1 VKCPSCEVKIMGPSC
16 EVSCEVD
23 CEVSVDVDVS
33 VEVEEP
39 EDDTIPDGCADWGMV
54 DDEMEQSETQADWRC
69 AGNPCTTMEFG
80 FELTQDE
87 PEAQQGHVLCRV
99 PFETKGSEIHAL
111 LEYVV
116 ETESEDSV
124 GEGFT
129 VYILDPAIRGWD
141 REFEGTG
148 PIGYKGK
155 KAAVLGVAVD
165 LTGNVIGEANHVAI
179 LSADGTVLHK
189 APMGCDII
197 TPMCIDEDGDEVN
210 EWRKMKIKFN
220 VENQTCTVNIAGND
234 LLTDVSVAEIS
245 LPGVI
250 CMGVVGG
257 SNPDNFAHI
266 CVNDISLIDEDQE

>member
-1 VKCPSCEVKIMGPSC
+1 MG
-16 EVSCEVD
+16 
-23 CEVSVDVDVS
+23 VSVDVDVS
-33 VEVEEP
+33 VDVSV
-39 EDDTIPDGCADWGMV
+39 DVDVSVVV

-69 AGNPCTTMEFG
+69 AGTPCTTMEFG

-129 VYILDPAIRGWD
+129 VYILDPSIRGWD

-165 LTGNVIGEANHVAI
+165 LTGNVIGDANHVAI

-189 APMGCDII
+189 APMNCDII

-220 VENQTCTVNIAGND
+220 VTDHTCSVNIGGND
-234 LLTDVSVAEIS
+234 LLTGVSLGAVPA
-245 LPGVI
+245 LPAVV

-257 SNPDNFAHI
+257 SNPDHHAHI
-266 CVNDISLIDEDQE
+266 CVNDISLIDEDRD

>member
-1 VKCPSCEVKIMGPSC
+1 
-16 EVSCEVD
+16 
-23 CEVSVDVDVS
+23 
-33 VEVEEP
+33 
-39 EDDTIPDGCADWGMV
+39 
-54 DDEMEQSETQADWRC
+54 
-69 AGNPCTTMEFG
+69 MEFG

-87 PEAQQGHVLCRV
+87 AEAQQGHVLCRV

-116 ETESEDSV
+116 EAEEESSI

-129 VYILDPAIRGWD
+129 VYILDPAVRGWD
-141 REFEGTG
+141 REFEGHG

-165 LTGNVIGEANHVAI
+165 LTGNVTGEANHVAI

-189 APMGCDII
+189 APMGCDIV

-210 EWRKMKIKFN
+210 EWRKMKITFN
-220 VENQTCTVNIAGND
+220 VTDGTCSVIIAGNE
-234 LLTDVSVAEIS
+234 LLTAVSLEDIPS
-245 LPGVI
+245 LPSII

-257 SNPDNFAHI
+257 ANPDHFAHI
-266 CVNDISLIDEDQE
+266 CVNDISLIDEDRE